1 MTKVIK
7 KFFYYN
13 DPMRSELLSVLE
25 YMEKEKGISRD
36 VMIKSIT
43 AAVSNAAKKS
53 LHSGQEVRVEIDP
66 RTGSLK
72 AWAQLKVVDSVSDSV
87 NEINVAKAKQLDP
100 QIKLGDIFEREIDPS
115 YLGRIAA
122 QTARQSIMQQI
133 RRFEKEHIYEQYQDR
148 VGTIISGIVR
158 YKDKGDLTI
167 DFGKAEAI
175 LHRKDSIWSDDYIP
189 GERICCLLQEI
200 KNTPRGPELII
211 TRSHVDFVR
220 KLLENEVLELTEG
233 IIIIRAI
240 VRDPGYRTKICI
252 DTKDNKIDPV
262 GACVGTRGSR
272 IKNVLKE
279 LGQEKIDIIRYSSD
293 VLTLLREAVRP
304 ATPLSISVDEANH
317 IIRFELEEKD
327 FAIFVGK
334 KGQNLRLTSRL
345 LNWQIEVNRLQRIEF
360 GFEEKKVH
368 AMQVLSQLSSISS
381 QTAAQLVE
389 MGITSLDAFEGVTEN
404 DLIASGIVAEE
415 ANAILKEAREILNK

>member
-1 MTKVIK
+1 
-7 KFFYYN
+7 
-13 DPMRSELLSVLE
+13 MRSELLSVLE

-36 VMIKSIT
+36 VMIQSIAT
-43 AAVSNAAKKS
+43 AVSNAAKKS
-53 LHSGQEVRVEIDP
+53 LHSGQDVRVEIDP

-87 NEINVAKAKQLDP
+87 NEINITAAKQLKPD
-100 QIKLGDIFEREIDPS
+100 IELGDIFEKEIDPS

-148 VGTIISGIVR
+148 VGTIIAGIVR

-175 LHRKDSIWSDDYIP
+175 LHRRDAIWTDDYMP

-200 KNTPRGPELII
+200 KNTPKGPELII

-220 KLLENEVLELTEG
+220 KLLENEVLELAEG
-233 IIIIRAI
+233 TVVIRAI
-240 VRDPGYRTKICI
+240 VRDPGYRTKICV
-252 DTKDNKIDPV
+252 DTNENKIDPV

-279 LGQEKIDIIRYSSD
+279 LGQEKIDVIRYSSD
-293 VLTLLREAVRP
+293 ILVLLREAAKP
-304 ATPLSISVDEANH
+304 ATPLSISLDEENH
-317 IIRFELEEKD
+317 VIRFELEEKD

-345 LNWQIEVNRLQRIEF
+345 LNWQIEVNRLQRLEF
-360 GFEEKKVH
+360 GFEEKKVR

-381 QTAAQLVE
+381 QIAAQLVE
-389 MGITSLDAFEGVTEN
+389 IGITSLEAFEGVTES
-404 DLIASGIVAEE
+404 DLVACGITTEE
-415 ANAILKEAREILNK
+415 ASAILKEAKEILNKE